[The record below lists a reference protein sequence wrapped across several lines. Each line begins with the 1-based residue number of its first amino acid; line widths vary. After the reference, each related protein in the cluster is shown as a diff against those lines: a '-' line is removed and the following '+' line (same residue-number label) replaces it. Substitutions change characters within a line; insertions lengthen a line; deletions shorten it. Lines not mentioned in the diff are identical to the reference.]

1 MFDAASFFLVTSA
14 VFGMLF
20 TFVQASAARAR
31 EVQRERQWQEMMDRV
46 ARAESALAERS
57 QVSGGS

>member
-1 MFDAASFFLVTSA
+1 
-14 VFGMLF
+14 MLF